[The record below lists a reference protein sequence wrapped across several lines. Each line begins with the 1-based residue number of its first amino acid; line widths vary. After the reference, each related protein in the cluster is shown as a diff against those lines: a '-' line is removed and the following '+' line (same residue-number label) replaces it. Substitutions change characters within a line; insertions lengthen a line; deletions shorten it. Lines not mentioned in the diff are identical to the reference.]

1 MFKRLIFTSIKNRH
15 NLLIQYYTWALLDVI
30 TGLEKVRCKG
40 RVIPL
45 LIISLFWR
53 TCGPDQDLV
62 MMGSILPMCDW
73 KNSPS
78 TPPSGIKYPVCTWHE
93 SSRNLAGWHQRAHCR
108 FVWTRSTKFSKKE
121 KYAFKCIYLRIN
133 GFTVLRFSFWKWVK
147 LSCQTQFHC
156 HTWFHH
162 SRALRADMIA
172 PLLLPSSC
180 MTIWS
185 DINS

>member
-1 MFKRLIFTSIKNRH
+1 MQHLPVLCRHLSVSLSRFLLCWLSSGYFTKSYLKKKKRERTKETFFPSHFFLFFFNSHRAACSRSIKNRH

-45 LIISLFWR
+45 LIIYLFWR

-108 FVWTRSTKFSKKE
+108 FVWTRSTKF
-121 KYAFKCIYLRIN
+121 
-133 GFTVLRFSFWKWVK
+133 
-147 LSCQTQFHC
+147 
-156 HTWFHH
+156 
-162 SRALRADMIA
+162 
-172 PLLLPSSC
+172 
-180 MTIWS
+180 
-185 DINS
+185 